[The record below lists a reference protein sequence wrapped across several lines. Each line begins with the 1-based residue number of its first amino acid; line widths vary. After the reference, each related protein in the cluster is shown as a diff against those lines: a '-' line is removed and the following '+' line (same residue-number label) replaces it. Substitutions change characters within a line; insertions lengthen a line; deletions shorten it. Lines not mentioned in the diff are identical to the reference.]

1 MLAIV
6 DRGEMVTQGT
16 PEQLKNELRG
26 DAVVTELAADADLG
40 VARAAIERV
49 AGACEVTVDGRVV
62 RARVD
67 NGASTVP
74 SVLAALDAAGA
85 PVASITVA
93 RPSLDDVYLQ
103 YTGRTFAAEEGE
115 NRRAPWWRT
124 PDT

>member
-49 AGACEVTVDGRVV
+49 AGAYEVTVDGRVV

-115 NRRAPWWRT
+115 NR
-124 PDT
+124 